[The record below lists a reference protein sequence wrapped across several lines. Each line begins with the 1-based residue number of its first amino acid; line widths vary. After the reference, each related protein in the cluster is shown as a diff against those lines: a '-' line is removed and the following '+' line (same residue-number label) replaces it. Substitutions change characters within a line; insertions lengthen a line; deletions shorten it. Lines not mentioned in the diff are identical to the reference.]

1 METFKSTTSLL
12 LLTLFLSSTSVT
24 QIFGVKTQSE
34 ALGQFYK
41 AKFRH
46 NSNIDK
52 SHFTHDFDDQDL
64 KYLHNKKTVHV
75 VSQKENDKIQ
85 KLPGQPPVR
94 FEQYGG
100 YVTVDQSAGRAF
112 YYYFVEAQRS
122 NNSLPLLLW
131 LNGGKLSKYLLT
143 TYW

>member
-12 LLTLFLSSTSVT
+12 LLTLFLSSTVT

-64 KYLHNKKTVHV
+64 KYLHNKKTV

-85 KLPGQPPVR
+85 KLPGQPRVR

-100 YVTVDQSAGRAF
+100 YVTVDESAGRAF

-122 NNSLPLLLW
+122 KDSLPLLLW
-131 LNGGKLSKYLLT
+131 LNGGK
-143 TYW
+143 